1 MKIEH
6 FAFNVSAP
14 IEIAAW
20 YVANLGM
27 TVTLKLD
34 EAPHTH
40 FLTDSSGSVM
50 IEIYNNP
57 VNEVPDYANMDP
69 LIIHLAF
76 VSEDPLADQ
85 IKLIAAGATFYIETH
100 FADGS
105 YLVMLR
111 DPWGLPIQL
120 CKRGVSLL

>member
-14 IEIAAW
+14 IEMAAW

-85 IKLIAAGATFYIETH
+85 I
-100 FADGS
+100 
-105 YLVMLR
+105 
-111 DPWGLPIQL
+111 
-120 CKRGVSLL
+120 